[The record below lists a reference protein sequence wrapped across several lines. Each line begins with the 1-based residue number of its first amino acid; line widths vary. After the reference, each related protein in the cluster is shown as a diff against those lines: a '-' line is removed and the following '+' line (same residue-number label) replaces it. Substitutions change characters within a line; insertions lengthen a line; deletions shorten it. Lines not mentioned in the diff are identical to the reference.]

1 MKRVGLF
8 AHSFYL
14 HIEKELYLESLD
26 SRIAFFTA
34 AFITKYKIKKNNI
47 GPTIISKR
55 LIIVMKPS
63 NSKLVFKAFTSLNF
77 FILHQVYHIYGK

>member
-1 MKRVGLF
+1 MKRVGGIRSLF
-8 AHSFYL
+8 LL

-55 LIIVMKPS
+55 LIIVIKPS
-63 NSKLVFKAFTSLNF
+63 NSKLVSKAFTSLNL
-77 FILHQVYHIYGK
+77 FIHHQVYHIYSK